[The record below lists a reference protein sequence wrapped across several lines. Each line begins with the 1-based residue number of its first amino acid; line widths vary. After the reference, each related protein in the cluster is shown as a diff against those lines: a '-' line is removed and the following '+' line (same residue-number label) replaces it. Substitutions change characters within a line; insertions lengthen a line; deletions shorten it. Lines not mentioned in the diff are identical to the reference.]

1 MAKEICDYL
10 KISIL
15 IRFFLSDILSPA
27 GGGRGWFFHSDNL
40 IVTTYLG
47 YFFPVIQARLCVF
60 ARPFFFKL
68 FNQRR
73 KARDAETQRIKN
85 IGITGIHHSLS
96 KTREINLYKLSIF
109 RCYYTKNSSNLKRHK
124 KNRHL
129 AGFQFLSLRLIII
142 LQVLQPLQHRSQPAT
157 PPREFRILS

>member
-1 MAKEICDYL
+1 VAKEICDYL

-85 IGITGIHHSLS
+85 IGMTGIHHSLS
-96 KTREINLYKLSIF
+96 KTREPIQ
-109 RCYYTKNSSNLKRHK
+109 
-124 KNRHL
+124 
-129 AGFQFLSLRLIII
+129 A
-142 LQVLQPLQHRSQPAT
+142 
-157 PPREFRILS
+157 